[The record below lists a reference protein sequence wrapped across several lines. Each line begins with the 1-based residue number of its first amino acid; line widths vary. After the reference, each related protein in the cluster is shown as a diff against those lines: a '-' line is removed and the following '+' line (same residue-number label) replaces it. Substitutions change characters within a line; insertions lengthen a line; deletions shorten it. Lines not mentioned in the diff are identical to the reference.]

1 MTAPAASE
9 SRRDRLRR
17 LAAEDL
23 EQLAR
28 DGKLPTI
35 DERPSSEPTDRRRDP
50 LARLR
55 AERDAELAQD
65 RARQPE
71 QGADR
76 ASGFWNAMAD
86 LEEALSANRSP
97 SQDPFFAQQSP
108 DRPVPQRPLGP
119 TSRGGVR
126 HNDPYRE
133 GTPANPSFAQM
144 KDAFDPY
151 QSDSPLYRGLAHA
164 RYQGPLN
171 PVFGLG
177 QTTAKALFRI
187 PDLLHAL
194 PWERGG
200 PVGRVI
206 DKGLGAWEQDL
217 GGRIAR
223 DEAQEYVV
231 RERHM
236 SPLERVVDDL
246 ARFGLEFET
255 VSRLAPFLRASPAP
269 LVARPG
275 AGVATRALTGAA
287 RIGRSAALQGAQF
300 GTYET
305 AKALLLPKLLRVPRD
320 TAPR

>member
-1 MTAPAASE
+1 MTAPAALE
-9 SRRDRLRR
+9 TRRERLRR
-17 LAAEDL
+17 KAAEDL

-35 DERPSSEPTDRRRDP
+35 DERPSSDPTDRRRD
-50 LARLR
+50 RLR
-55 AERDAELAQD
+55 RWREARDAELARD
-65 RARQPE
+65 RARE
-71 QGADR
+71 QEHPADR
-76 ASGFWNAMAD
+76 ASAFWNATAD
-86 LEEALSANRSP
+86 LEAALTANQRP
-97 SQDPFFAQQSP
+97 RDPFFEQQAP

-119 TSRGGVR
+119 TARGGVR
-126 HNDPYRE
+126 ANDPYRE

-144 KDAFDPY
+144 KNLYDPY
-151 QSDSPLYRGLAHA
+151 MSDSPLYRGLAHA

-171 PVFGLG
+171 PVAGLG
-177 QTTAKALFRI
+177 QTTAKVLFRI

-200 PVGRVI
+200 PVGRTI
-206 DKGLGAWEQDL
+206 DKGLAAWEQDL
-217 GGRIAR
+217 GSRIAR

-255 VSRLAPFLRASPAP
+255 AGRIAPFLKASPAP
-269 LVARPG
+269 LVASPG

-300 GTYET
+300 GTFEGGRS
-305 AKALLLPKLLRVPRD
+305 LILPKFLKVPRRE
-320 TAPR
+320 APR